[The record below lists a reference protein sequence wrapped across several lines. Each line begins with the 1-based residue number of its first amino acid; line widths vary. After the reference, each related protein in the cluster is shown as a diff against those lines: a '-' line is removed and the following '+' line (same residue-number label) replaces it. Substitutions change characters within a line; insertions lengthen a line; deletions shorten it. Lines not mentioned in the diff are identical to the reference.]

1 MRNPVAGSI
10 IIGLLLVGWQIAA
23 VADSDTQER
32 LQVALDP
39 WNPHE
44 IRLTGNQL
52 TIITRERRM
61 TDQILRPLISTG
73 VCMPVFTGAPDSYLS
88 GIDEI
93 AVLNI
98 HGRQGYIFSGGRS
111 ECQEIGG
118 LPMNDLEM
126 YILSRTRM
134 HTN

>member
-1 MRNPVAGSI
+1 MRNLVTGSI

-52 TIITRERRM
+52 TVITRERRM
-61 TDQILRPLISTG
+61 TDQVLRPLISTG

>member
-1 MRNPVAGSI
+1 M
-10 IIGLLLVGWQIAA
+10 
-23 VADSDTQER
+23 
-32 LQVALDP
+32 ALDP
-39 WNPHE
+39 WDPQE

-52 TIITRERRM
+52 TVITRERRM
-61 TDQILRPLISTG
+61 TDQVLRPLISTG

-98 HGRQGYIFSGGRS
+98 HGRQGYIFSGGRP

-118 LPMNDLEM
+118 LPMNDLEK
-126 YILSRTRM
+126 YILSRTRI

>member
-1 MRNPVAGSI
+1 MRNTVAVSI
-10 IIGLLLVGWQIAA
+10 TIGLLLVAWQTA

-39 WNPHE
+39 WNPQE

-52 TIITRERRM
+52 TVITRERRM
-61 TDQILRPLISTG
+61 TDQVLRPLISMG

-98 HGRQGYIFSGGRS
+98 HGRQGYIFSGGRT
-111 ECQEIGG
+111 ECQAIGG